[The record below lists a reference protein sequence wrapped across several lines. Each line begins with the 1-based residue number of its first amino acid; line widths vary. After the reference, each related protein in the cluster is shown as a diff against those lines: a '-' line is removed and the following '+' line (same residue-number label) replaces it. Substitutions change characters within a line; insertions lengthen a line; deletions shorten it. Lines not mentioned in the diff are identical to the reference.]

1 MNPDIILNAIYKTLL
16 HSLWQGVLLAIV
28 GGLIIFFGKHLKPSI
43 KYLLLTFSLF
53 LFLGGT
59 IYTFFGELN
68 STNQFLFDNVYPSSN
83 TSADSSLKGETNL
96 LATVADK
103 GYTLYDYYLAHYDK
117 VFVFIWFVVLCIKVA
132 LMSIDVFNIR
142 KLRRTKI
149 KLVDSKIE
157 KILLSIKGRLSLK
170 ESIGVFESAIAKTP
184 VVIGALKPIILLP
197 VGLATS
203 MNIEQIEAI
212 IAHEMAHIKRKDFLV
227 NLIQSVMEIIFFFNV
242 PVLWISSLIRN
253 ERELC
258 CDDIAINITGNKT
271 IYINTLVECMEYR
284 PPVYGIAFAGNK
296 NLLLNRV
303 KRILS
308 IQKPSLNSFDKL
320 FIGLCLV
327 CAIFLT
333 SIVGTK
339 PTDGNK
345 HYFFSSFING
355 SKASLGADRV
365 NSNAIIEQLKES
377 NVISDPG
384 NFSVKITNY
393 AIYVNGEKQSETLHR
408 QILKDFVKDYQYRLH
423 FTTTVKSGSD

>member
-16 HSLWQGVLLAIV
+16 HSLWQGGLLAIV

-59 IYTFFGELN
+59 IYTFLSELN
-68 STNQFLFDNVYPSSN
+68 QTNRFLSEKAYPSSK
-83 TSADSSLKGETNL
+83 TLLEPSLKGEENL
-96 LATVADK
+96 LVSVADK
-103 GYTLYDYYLAHYDK
+103 VYTLYDYYLAHYDR
-117 VFVFIWFVVLCIKVA
+117 VFVFIWFIVLCFKVA
-132 LMSIDVFNIR
+132 LMSIDVFHIR
-142 KLRRTKI
+142 KLQTTKI

-157 KILLSIKGRLSLK
+157 KILLSLNDRLSLK
-170 ESIGVFESAIAKTP
+170 KSIGVFESAIAKTP
-184 VVIGALKPIILLP
+184 LVIGALKPIILLP

-203 MNIEQIEAI
+203 MTIEQIEAI
-212 IAHEMAHIKRKDFLV
+212 MAHEMAHIKRKDFLV
-227 NLIQSVMEIIFFFNV
+227 NLIQSVMEIIFFFNI
-242 PVLWISSLIRN
+242 PVLWVTSLIRN

-258 CDDIAINITGNKT
+258 CDDIAINITGNKI
-271 IYINTLVECMEYR
+271 IYVNTLVECIEYR
-284 PPVYGIAFAGNK
+284 PPIYGIAFAGNK
-296 NLLLNRV
+296 NLLLKRV

-333 SIVGTK
+333 SILGTK
-339 PTDGNK
+339 PTNGSN
-345 HYFFSSFING
+345 HYFFSSFIDG
-355 SKASLGADRV
+355 SKASKDVDRV
-365 NSNAIIEQLKES
+365 NSNAIIEQLKKS
-377 NVISDPG
+377 NIISDLG

-393 AIYVNGEKQSETLHR
+393 ALYVNGNKQSETLHR